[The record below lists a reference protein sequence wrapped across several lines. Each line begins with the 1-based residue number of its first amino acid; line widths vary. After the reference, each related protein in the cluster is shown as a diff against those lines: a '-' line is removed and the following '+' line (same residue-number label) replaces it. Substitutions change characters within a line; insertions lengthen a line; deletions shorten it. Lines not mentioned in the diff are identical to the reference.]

1 MRAMGKL
8 AVAGAVCYSNVMKSA
23 VVEITRI
30 SHSLSPRKKAQ
41 LLDFARA
48 LESGRKPSPPAN
60 PKRGDNE
67 WERILNDPR
76 PKPKLAARLKH
87 LERLAAEGKDEPM
100 DWDRL

>member
-1 MRAMGKL
+1 
-8 AVAGAVCYSNVMKSA
+8 MKSA

-48 LESGRKPSPPAN
+48 LQSGRSLPPL
-60 PKRGDNE
+60 PKAKVGDAE
-67 WERILNDPR
+67 WERIINDPKPR
-76 PKPKLAARLKH
+76 PKLAAKLKQ